1 MLPHTPVD
9 PAPEISTAELARRLE
24 SGTPPVLAEILGPA
38 YFASGHL
45 PGAINLPLEGFAAL
59 AQRALPDKGAAIVVY
74 CASATC
80 ANSHIAQQKL
90 LALGYR
96 DVRAYKGGKA
106 AWRDAGFPLERA
118 TEAPAEAAASA

>member
-1 MLPHTPVD
+1 MLPNNSVD
-9 PAPEISTAELARRLE
+9 QGLEISTAELARRLA
-24 SGTPPVLAEILGPA
+24 SDTPPTLAEILGPEH
-38 YFASGHL
+38 FASGHL

-59 AQRALPDKGAAIVVY
+59 AQRALPDKSAPIVVY

-106 AWRDAGFPLERA
+106 AWRDAGFALERA
-118 TEAPAEAAASA
+118 TEAPAAASA

>member
-1 MLPHTPVD
+1 MTTSSPDQGL
-9 PAPEISTAELARRLE
+9 EISTAELAQRLQ
-24 SGTPPVLAEILGPA
+24 GHNPPTLAEILGPEH
-38 YFASGHL
+38 FASGHL

-59 AQRALPDKGAAIVVY
+59 AQRTLPDKTAAIVVY

-80 ANSHIAQQKL
+80 ANSHLAQQKL

-106 AWRDAGFPLERA
+106 AWRDAGLSLERSTETSVA
-118 TEAPAEAAASA
+118 TASA